1 MDVRRVGEPWAAFWP
16 ATAIKRKLR
25 IMLICGEKRLVTAS
39 TCSWPDTEGNGAIR
53 HKRLATMAHVR
64 LIAAPL
70 VLSLALWGKPRN
82 SIAFLHAKNVSILP

>member
-39 TCSWPDTEGNGAIR
+39 TCTWPDTEGLGAIR
-53 HKRLATMAHVR
+53 HKRLVAMAQVR
-64 LIAAPL
+64 LVAAPL
-70 VLSLALWGKPRN
+70 TLSLALWDKPRN
-82 SIAFLHAKNVSILP
+82 SIAFLYTKNVSHLP